1 MRHDRSKAER
11 SLARYKGDE
20 IVKDVSRKYAR
31 FNQESVKRCVQHNP
45 YSLYADKKGDKADES
60 GSGD

>member
-31 FNQESVKRCVQHNP
+31 FNQESVKRCANRL
-45 YSLYADKKGDKADES
+45 SAIMKGLWKER
-60 GSGD
+60 